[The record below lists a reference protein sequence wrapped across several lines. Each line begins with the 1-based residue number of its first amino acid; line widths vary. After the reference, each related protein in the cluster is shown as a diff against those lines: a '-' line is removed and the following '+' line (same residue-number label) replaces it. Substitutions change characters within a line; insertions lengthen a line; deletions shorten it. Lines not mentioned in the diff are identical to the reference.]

1 MRFPR
6 FALTMLLLATSAAE
20 AQRFGGGRFG
30 GCRTDRDDYFISPF
44 FAGNPLYDGR
54 VTFARIKYQGS
65 YECGREGPG
74 WAHDYPRT
82 DVHFM
87 KIMKEVTSMRPFV
100 DRGPILGAK
109 LLRID

>member
-6 FALTMLLLATSAAE
+6 LGLIMLIAASVAE
-20 AQRFGGGRFG
+20 GQRFGGGRFG
-30 GCRTDRDDYFISPF
+30 GCRLDAADYFISPF

-54 VTFARIKYQGS
+54 GTFARIMYQGTC
-65 YECGREGPG
+65 ECGREGPG

-87 KIMKEVTSMRPFV
+87 RIMKEITFMRPFV
-100 DRGPILGAK
+100 EKGPV
-109 LLRID
+109 